1 MRLGQAVRVIL
12 VLSLCTV
19 PGCQRPA
26 EKVSKEALNSIDQ
39 VVREEIEKGSFP
51 GAVVLV
57 GQGQEILYRRAFGD
71 QVTTPSQEA
80 MNEDTV
86 FDIASL
92 TKPVATAAS
101 IMILRDRGK
110 IDLSDCAG
118 KYLPAFAR
126 EGKESATIEH
136 LLTHTSGLPAYTSA
150 SELEE
155 QSASPCPDKVI
166 EKICSLK
173 ALGKPGE
180 EFRYSC
186 LGYITLA
193 KIVEAVSGKNIDVF
207 AAENI
212 FGPLKM
218 NHTAYNPP
226 ESWNQN
232 IAATEVVKG
241 QPAGAWAGQPLR
253 GTVHDPLARLMG
265 GISGNAGVFSTAD
278 DLSIYCRMLLNGGT
292 WDGAQVLSGESVRLM
307 TGVASHGRA
316 CGFDVQSGYSWIKGS
331 YAPQNTFCHSGYT
344 GTSIVCDPAG
354 RIYIIILT
362 NRAHPNDKGNTKALR
377 TKVADIVFQTLGQA
391 QKN

>member
-1 MRLGQAVRVIL
+1 MWKTTDMSLTRAAK
-12 VLSLCTV
+12 VLFLLPALII
-19 PGCQRPA
+19 PGCQHAARRPSF
-26 EKVSKEALNSIDQ
+26 EGLNCIDS
-39 VVREEIEKGSFP
+39 VVTEEIEKGSFP
-51 GAVVLV
+51 GAVILV
-57 GQGQEILYRRAFGD
+57 GQGQEILYRRAFGH

-118 KYLPAFAR
+118 KYLPAFAC

-180 EFRYSC
+180 ESRYSC

-193 KIVEAVSGKNIDVF
+193 KIVEAVSGKKIDVF

-212 FGPLKM
+212 FAPLKM

-226 ESWNQN
+226 ESWQEN
-232 IAATEVVKG
+232 IAATEVVRG
-241 QPAGAWAGQPLR
+241 QALR

-292 WDGAQVLSGESVRLM
+292 WDGVQVLSGESVRLM
-307 TGVASHGRA
+307 TGVTSHGRA
-316 CGFDVQSGYSWIKGS
+316 CGFDVQSGYSSIKGS

-354 RIYIIILT
+354 RIYVIILT
-362 NRAHPNDKGNTKALR
+362 NRAHPNDKGSTKAVR

-391 QKN
+391 QNN

>member
-12 VLSLCTV
+12 LLSLCAM

-26 EKVSKEALNSIDQ
+26 EKVSREALNSIDQ

-51 GAVVLV
+51 GAVILV

-80 MNEDTV
+80 MNEDTI

-110 IDLSDCAG
+110 LDLSDRAG
-118 KYLPAFAR
+118 KYLPAFAC

-155 QSASPCPDKVI
+155 QFASPCPDKVI

-173 ALGKPGE
+173 ALSKPGE

-193 KIVEAVSGKNIDVF
+193 KIVEAVGGKKNDVF

-226 ESWNQN
+226 ESWSQN
-232 IAATEVVKG
+232 IAATEVVSG
-241 QPAGAWAGQPLR
+241 QPAGAWAGQALR

-292 WDGAQVLSGESVRLM
+292 WDGVQVLSGESVRLM
-307 TGVASHGRA
+307 TGAVSHGRA

-354 RIYIIILT
+354 RIYVIILT
-362 NRAHPNDKGNTKALR
+362 NRAHPNDKGSTKAVR

>member
-1 MRLGQAVRVIL
+1 MRLGQAVKVIL
-12 VLSLCTV
+12 LLSLCTIV
-19 PGCQRPA
+19 GCQRPA
-26 EKVSKEALNSIDQ
+26 EKVSREALNNIDQ

-51 GAVVLV
+51 GAVILI
-57 GQGQEILYRRAFGD
+57 GQGQQILYRRAFGD

-80 MNEDTV
+80 MNEDTI

-110 IDLSDCAG
+110 IKLGDCAG
-118 KYLPAFAR
+118 KYLPAFAC

-155 QSASPCPDKVI
+155 QFASPCPDKVI

-173 ALGKPGE
+173 ALSKPGE

-193 KIVEAVSGKNIDVF
+193 KIVEVVSGKTIDVF

-226 ESWNQN
+226 ESCSRN

-241 QPAGAWAGQPLR
+241 QALR
-253 GTVHDPLARLMG
+253 GTVHDPLAGLMG

-292 WDGAQVLSGESVRLM
+292 WNGVQVLSGESVRLM

-344 GTSIVCDPAG
+344 GTSIVCDPASKV
-354 RIYIIILT
+354 YVIILT
-362 NRAHPNDKGNTKALR
+362 NRAHPNDKGSTKAVR
-377 TKVADIVFQTLGQA
+377 TKVADIVFATLGQA

>member
-12 VLSLCTV
+12 LLSLCTI

-26 EKVSKEALNSIDQ
+26 EKVPKKALNSIDQ

-51 GAVVLV
+51 GAVILV

-110 IDLSDCAG
+110 IDLSDHAG
-118 KYLPAFAR
+118 KYLPAFAC
-126 EGKESATIEH
+126 EGKEIATIEH

-155 QSASPCPDKVI
+155 QFASPCPDKVI

-173 ALGKPGE
+173 ALSKPGE

-193 KIVEAVSGKNIDVF
+193 KIVEAVSGKKIDVF

-241 QPAGAWAGQPLR
+241 RALR

-292 WDGAQVLSGESVRLM
+292 LHGVRVLSGESVRLM
-307 TGVASHGRA
+307 TGAAAHGRA

-344 GTSIVCDPAG
+344 GTSIVCDPASKV
-354 RIYIIILT
+354 YIIILT
-362 NRAHPNDKGNTKALR
+362 NRAHPNDKGSTKAVR

>member
-12 VLSLCTV
+12 LLSLCTM
-19 PGCQRPA
+19 PGCQRSA
-26 EKVSKEALNSIDQ
+26 EKASEEALNSIDQ

-51 GAVVLV
+51 GAVILV
-57 GQGQEILYRRAFGD
+57 GQGQEILYRRAFGG

-101 IMILRDRGK
+101 IMVLRDRGK
-110 IDLSDCAG
+110 LDLSDHAG
-118 KYLPAFAR
+118 KYLPAFAC

-193 KIVEAVSGKNIDVF
+193 KIVELVIGKKIDVF

-226 ESWNQN
+226 ESWSRN

-241 QPAGAWAGQPLR
+241 RALR

-265 GISGNAGVFSTAD
+265 GASGNAGVFSTAD
-278 DLSIYCRMLLNGGT
+278 DLSIYCRMLLDGGT
-292 WDGAQVLSGESVRLM
+292 WDGVQVLSGESVRLM

-362 NRAHPNDKGNTKALR
+362 NRAHPNDKGSTKAVR

>member
-1 MRLGQAVRVIL
+1 MRLGQAVKLIL
-12 VLSLCTV
+12 VLSLCTI

-26 EKVSKEALNSIDQ
+26 EKVSTEALNSIDQ

-51 GAVVLV
+51 GAVILV

-101 IMILRDRGK
+101 IMVLRDRGK
-110 IDLSDCAG
+110 IDLSDFAG
-118 KYLPAFAR
+118 KYLPGFAC

-155 QSASPCPDKVI
+155 QFACPCPDKVI

-173 ALGKPGE
+173 ALSKPGE

-193 KIVEAVSGKNIDVF
+193 KIVEAVSGKKIDVF

-226 ESWNQN
+226 GSWSQN
-232 IAATEVVKG
+232 IAATEVVK
-241 QPAGAWAGQPLR
+241 GQPLR

-292 WDGAQVLSGESVRLM
+292 WNGVQVLSGESVRLM

-344 GTSIVCDPAG
+344 GTSIVCDPASKV
-354 RIYIIILT
+354 YVVILT
-362 NRAHPNDKGNTKALR
+362 NRAHPNDKGSTKAVR
-377 TKVADIVFQTLGQA
+377 TKVADIVFQTLGQT

>member
-1 MRLGQAVRVIL
+1 MRCTLVDMRLGQAVRVIL
-12 VLSLCTV
+12 LLSLCTIA
-19 PGCQRPA
+19 GCQHPT
-26 EKVSKEALNSIDQ
+26 EKVSTEALNSIDQ

-51 GAVVLV
+51 GAVILV

-80 MNEDTV
+80 MNEDTI

-110 IDLSDCAG
+110 MDLSDCAG
-118 KYLPAFAR
+118 KYLPAFAC
-126 EGKESATIEH
+126 EGKENATIEH

-155 QSASPCPDKVI
+155 QFASPCPDKVI

-193 KIVEAVSGKNIDVF
+193 KIVEAVSGKTIDVF

-218 NHTAYNPP
+218 NHTAYIPP
-226 ESWNQN
+226 ESWNRN
-232 IAATEVVKG
+232 IAATEIVSG
-241 QPAGAWAGQPLR
+241 QLLR

-292 WDGAQVLSGESVRLM
+292 WDGVQVLSGESVRLM

-344 GTSIVCDPAG
+344 GTSIVCDPAS
-354 RIYIIILT
+354 RIYVIILT
-362 NRAHPNDKGNTKALR
+362 NRAHPNDKGTTKAVR
-377 TKVADIVFQTLGQA
+377 TKVANIVFQTLGQA

>member
-1 MRLGQAVRVIL
+1 MRLRQAVKVIIL
-12 VLSLCTV
+12 LSLCTIT
-19 PGCQRPA
+19 GCQRTA
-26 EKVSKEALNSIDQ
+26 EKTSKEALDSIDQ

-51 GAVVLV
+51 GAVILV

-80 MNEDTV
+80 MNEDTI

-110 IDLSDCAG
+110 IELSDYVG
-118 KYLPAFAR
+118 KYLPAFAC

-155 QSASPCPDKVI
+155 QFASPCPDKVI

-173 ALGKPGE
+173 ALSKPGE

-193 KIVEAVSGKNIDVF
+193 KIVEAVSGKKIDVF

-226 ESWNQN
+226 ESWSRN

-241 QPAGAWAGQPLR
+241 RALR

-265 GISGNAGVFSTAD
+265 GVSGNAGVFSTAD

-316 CGFDVQSGYSWIKGS
+316 CGFDVQSDYSWIKGS

-344 GTSIVCDPAG
+344 GTSIVCDPASKV
-354 RIYIIILT
+354 YVIILT
-362 NRAHPNDKGNTKALR
+362 NRAHPNDKGSTKAVR
-377 TKVADIVFQTLGQA
+377 TKVADIVFANLGQA
-391 QKN
+391 QGN